1 MIVGRQIGTQTHQV
15 FRCHKMELMVHISDV
30 DLLLEL
36 EIGVEGD
43 YTLERENT
51 VEKWWQVEYSV
62 VEPR

>member
-1 MIVGRQIGTQTHQV
+1 
-15 FRCHKMELMVHISDV
+15 MELMVQISDV